1 MFFVGVYREGKDGG
15 ERVLLLLSK
24 GQEVPDRD
32 EDEPC
37 NRIRLLE
44 SDREGQGDLQRQ
56 RLSRWDEENT
66 CVL

>member
-1 MFFVGVYREGKDGG
+1 MKDFLIFFGVYRESKDGG

-37 NRIRLLE
+37 DRVRVLE
-44 SDREGQGDLQRQ
+44 SDREG
-56 RLSRWDEENT
+56 
-66 CVL
+66 